1 MRVGSAVLAKDI
13 FARDSMVSLAIPLN
27 IRLSGELRRVLCRV
41 VQHTAGGYQL
51 NSKWGLLNHRYP
63 HSELNGVAEDNGE
76 VSHLTVQEAKK
87 SKKVTLNEV
96 VSKMN
101 SREPIRATQRAGRK
115 RRQGQRGHQ
124 EMDTMDPM
132 DTIEVEVEEE
142 IEGEIEGP
150 VTRRRRINIE
160 EERECSSP
168 SIRTV
173 RIRQSGRRG
182 RQ

>member
-1 MRVGSAVLAKDI
+1 
-13 FARDSMVSLAIPLN
+13 MVSLAIPLN

-63 HSELNGVAEDNGE
+63 HSELNGVDEDNGE

-124 EMDTMDPM
+124 EMDTMD
-132 DTIEVEVEEE
+132 TIEV
-142 IEGEIEGP
+142 EIEGP

-160 EERECSSP
+160 EERGCPSP
-168 SIRTV
+168 SIRAV
-173 RIRQSGRRG
+173 RIRRSGRRG
-182 RQ
+182 RR